1 MSRLERWHI
10 DWPLLTGVLLLCGL
24 SLVLLYSAGGENLS
38 MLARQ
43 ALRIGAAL
51 AAMLVIAQ
59 IPPPALMR
67 WSAHLFAAGLVLLCV
82 VLLVGVTGKG
92 AQRWL
97 DLGVLRFQPAE
108 VMKLAVPMAVAWLLS
123 RQTLPPRWRDLMLAC
138 SLIVVPAVLI
148 AMQPDL
154 GTAIM
159 ITASGL
165 WVIFLAGVGWRL
177 IAAVAVIGASA
188 APVLWFFYLH
198 DYQRQRILTLFDPWA
213 DPLGAGYHI
222 IQSTIAVGSGGL
234 FGKGWLNGSQSQLE
248 FIPERATDFIF
259 AVYAEEFGFLG
270 VLALL
275 AVYLFIVVRGLMIAN
290 AAKNSYSRLLAGAL
304 SLTMFFY
311 VFVNIGMVSGVL
323 PVVGVPLPLV
333 SYGGTSMVTL
343 MAGFGII
350 MSIQTHQ
357 RLMAH

>member
-1 MSRLERWHI
+1 MTRLERWHV
-10 DWPLLTGVLLLCGL
+10 DWPLLAGVLLLCVL
-24 SLVLLYSAGGENLS
+24 SLLLLYSAGGEDLS
-38 MLARQ
+38 MLGRQ
-43 ALRIGAAL
+43 ALRITAAL
-51 AAMLVIAQ
+51 AAMVAVAQ

-67 WSAHLFAAGLVLLCV
+67 WSAHLFAVGLVLLCV
-82 VLLVGVTGKG
+82 VLVVGVTGKG

-97 DLGVLRFQPAE
+97 DLGVVRFQPAE

-123 RQTLPPRWRDLMLAC
+123 RRTLPPRWRDLLLA
-138 SLIVVPAVLI
+138 SVVVAVPAVLI

-159 ITASGL
+159 IIASGL
-165 WVIFLAGVGWRL
+165 CVVFLAGMGWRL
-177 IAAVAVIGASA
+177 IAALAVGCASV
-188 APVLWFFYLH
+188 APVLWFGYLH
-198 DYQRQRILTLFDPWA
+198 DYQRQRILTLIDPWA
-213 DPLGAGYHI
+213 DPLGSGYHI
-222 IQSTIAVGSGGL
+222 IQSTIAVGSGGV

-275 AVYLFIVVRGLMIAN
+275 ALYLFIIARGLMIAN
-290 AAKNSYSRLLAGAL
+290 AAKNTYTRLLAGGLAL
-304 SLTMFFY
+304 TVFFY
-311 VFVNIGMVSGVL
+311 VFVNIGMVTGIL

-343 MAGFGII
+343 MAGFGIM
-350 MSIQTHQ
+350 MSIHTHH
-357 RLMAH
+357 RLMAQ

>member
-1 MSRLERWHI
+1 MTRLERWHI

-38 MLARQ
+38 MLVRQ
-43 ALRIGAAL
+43 GLRIGAAL
-51 AAMLVIAQ
+51 AAMLVVAQ
-59 IPPPALMR
+59 IPPAALMR

-97 DLGVLRFQPAE
+97 DLGVVRFQPAE

-123 RQTLPPRWRDLMLAC
+123 RQALPPRWRDLMLAC
-138 SLIVVPAVLI
+138 ALIVVPAVLI

-177 IAAVAVIGASA
+177 IAAVAVAGASA

-259 AVYAEEFGFLG
+259 AVYGEEFGFLG

-311 VFVNIGMVSGVL
+311 VFVNISMVSGIL
-323 PVVGVPLPLV
+323 PVVGVPLPLI